1 MLIDQV
7 TPSLLPIAADL
18 VTAFD
23 KATKRPITL
32 LPSRRDDGIVILRD
46 MQLQEMSAREVTLAV
61 RAPICVRLLVVC
73 LVLVVPME
81 RQCFVR
87 WQVTL
92 HDRNRPVSGLQGS
105 VFLRMARSFYAG

>member
-23 KATKRPITL
+23 KAIKRPITL

-46 MQLQEMSAREVTLAV
+46 MQL
-61 RAPICVRLLVVC
+61 
-73 LVLVVPME
+73 
-81 RQCFVR
+81 
-87 WQVTL
+87 
-92 HDRNRPVSGLQGS
+92 
-105 VFLRMARSFYAG
+105 